1 MYQQIL
7 GICSTNEIGTP
18 SSHWTPEEHKICSF
32 SWRWPEI
39 GAFHHVFSGSFA
51 LIHTQNS
58 RRQMFFF
65 LLFAGKAKGK
75 TCHHV
80 YNFDTGVVPHHSM
93 TKGNW
98 PWHAW
103 RDWVFSP
110 AAYWPGLSSST
121 TCLGTRR
128 SYWKLK
134 TAAFWRC
141 KMSVFGYRSKLC
153 PRKKTKLDALRSS
166 GVRRGSWTNL
176 KPFTLTYKS
185 GRLNSSWHALVMF
198 VGLLLSLL

>member
-1 MYQQIL
+1 MTWNR
-7 GICSTNEIGTP
+7 C
-18 SSHWTPEEHKICSF
+18 F
-32 SWRWPEI
+32 SPCFLR
-39 GAFHHVFSGSFA
+39 VFCFDPYPKLSEA
-51 LIHTQNS
+51 DV
-58 RRQMFFF
+58 FF

>member
-7 GICSTNEIGTP
+7 GICSTNEKKALHQVTGRPKKIKFVG
-18 SSHWTPEEHKICSF
+18 SPEDDLKSVLF
-32 SWRWPEI
+32 TM
-39 GAFHHVFSGSFA
+39 FSGSFA

-65 LLFAGKAKGK
+65 CSLLENPRGK
-75 TCHHV
+75 HV
-80 YNFDTGVVPHHSM
+80 TMFTTLTRVVPHHSM

-141 KMSVFGYRSKLC
+141 KMSVFGYGSKLY
-153 PRKKTKLDALRSS
+153 PGKKKWMLSDHLGFEEALEQILSHSPWRIK
-166 GVRRGSWTNL
+166 VADWT
-176 KPFTLTYKS
+176 PA
-185 GRLNSSWHALVMF
+185 GMP
-198 VGLLLSLL
+198 

>member
-1 MYQQIL
+1 MTWNR
-7 GICSTNEIGTP
+7 C
-18 SSHWTPEEHKICSF
+18 F
-32 SWRWPEI
+32 SPCFLR
-39 GAFHHVFSGSFA
+39 VFCFDPYPKLSEA
-51 LIHTQNS
+51 DV
-58 RRQMFFF
+58 FF

-153 PRKKTKLDALRSS
+153 PRKKQNWMLSDHLGFEEALEQILSHSPWRIK
-166 GVRRGSWTNL
+166 VADWT
-176 KPFTLTYKS
+176 PA
-185 GRLNSSWHALVMF
+185 GMP
-198 VGLLLSLL
+198 